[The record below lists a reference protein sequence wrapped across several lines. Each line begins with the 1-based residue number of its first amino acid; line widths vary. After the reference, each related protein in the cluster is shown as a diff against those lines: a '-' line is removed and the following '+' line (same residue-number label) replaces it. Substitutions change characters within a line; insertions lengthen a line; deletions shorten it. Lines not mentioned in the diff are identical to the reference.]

1 MAAPLDS
8 ALTTSPFDS
17 REALCLVGESGSG
30 KTAALVTRA
39 LAWGGHLGASSLSSS
54 PAFLFFCASPTTV
67 DKVDTLLGERAEHQ
81 GLVSTPFDYALRI
94 LADPEAQRLTG
105 RTPRVLSAAEEAVFF
120 EDLKTSGLKR
130 RRLRELWAFLLC
142 GKANLDDSDPRWI
155 QTTEEQGQLDLAEDI
170 LRFDDAMLA
179 GEVVNRAVAVLRQ
192 NDALR
197 KRFSSPVVLADDVPL
212 MSRASQALV
221 DLLAREKIVVAG
233 DEHPAPAA
241 FEPYP
246 NAAGLLEFCNSHHP
260 VERVVL
266 EAPLRTRERLWKEAE
281 SLPQEM
287 ALVAAEVQQAIDEG
301 VAAERIA
308 VVGTNR
314 PWRANLMRALKGCG
328 IPVRELRRPH
338 LGELGGTGPRDT
350 ESERQRVLTQLA
362 SNPDDS
368 PAWRQ
373 WLSFGDALA
382 RSAAVSELRSA
393 ALAQDLT
400 LAEALRCLRNGTLDG
415 LSAASPFGRSLLSSY
430 EEALSRLRDEAVSR
444 CVGEESP
451 ALEKAVALGAPEDLY
466 GGTFD
471 VVIFGGFVNGFIPA
485 RDLCDE
491 GVVVGK
497 ARERALQTDRALI
510 RLAVSR
516 SSQRIVFTSFANCPL
531 ETAEQLKLSVAR
543 IRLQNGERICSISPS
558 SYRSELGLALDRAT
572 TLGDPAL

>member
-1 MAAPLDS
+1 MATSPDS
-8 ALTTSPFDS
+8 APTTPLFDG
-17 REALCLVGESGSG
+17 REALCLIGESGSG
-30 KTAALVTRA
+30 KTESLIARA
-39 LAWGGHLGASSLSSS
+39 LAWGGHLSAPALSSS

-67 DKVDTLLGERAEHQ
+67 ASVDELLRDRAEHQ
-81 GLVSTPFDYALRI
+81 GLVTTPLDYALRI

-105 RTPRVLSAAEEAVFF
+105 RRPRVLSAAEEAVFF

-155 QTTEEQGQLDLAEDI
+155 QTTEEQGQLDLAEEI

-192 NDALR
+192 SGALR
-197 KRFSSPVVLADDVPL
+197 KRFSSPVVLVDDLPL
-212 MSRASQALV
+212 MSRASQTLV
-221 DLLAREKIVVAG
+221 DLLAREKIMVAG
-233 DEHPAPAA
+233 DEQPAPAA

-246 NAAGLLEFCNSHHP
+246 NAAGLREFCCSHHP

-266 EAPLRTRERLWKEAE
+266 EAPLRTRERLWREAE
-281 SLPQEM
+281 NLPQEM
-287 ALVAAEVQQAIDEG
+287 ALVAAEVQRALDED
-301 VAAERIA
+301 VPAERIA

-314 PWRANLMRALKGCG
+314 PWRANLTRALRGCD
-328 IPVRELRRPH
+328 IPAQELHRPH
-338 LGELGGTGPRDT
+338 LGELGEKRPRDT
-350 ESERQRVLTQLA
+350 EGERRRVLAQLA
-362 SNPDDS
+362 ADS
-368 PAWRQ
+368 GDSAAWRQ

-415 LSAASPFGRSLLSSY
+415 LSIASPFGRSLLNSY
-430 EEALSRLRDEAVSR
+430 DEALARLQSEAVSQ
-444 CVGEESP
+444 CDEEESP
-451 ALEKAVALGAPEDLY
+451 NLEKAVAVGAPEDLY
-466 GGTFD
+466 GHTFD
-471 VVIFGGFVNGFIPA
+471 VVIFGGFVNGFIPT
-485 RDLCDE
+485 RDICDE

-497 ARERALQTDRALI
+497 ARERALQADRSLL

-516 SSQRIVFTSFANCPL
+516 SRQRIIFTSFASCPL

-558 SYRSELGLALDRAT
+558 SYLPELGLALDKAT
-572 TLGDPAL
+572 ALGGPAL

>member
-8 ALTTSPFDS
+8 APTTPPFDS
-17 REALCLVGESGSG
+17 REALCLIGESGSG

-39 LAWGGHLGASSLSSS
+39 LAWGGHLSTPGPSSP

-67 DKVDTLLGERAEHQ
+67 DKVDALLGERAEHQ
-81 GLVSTPFDYALRI
+81 GLVTTPFDYALRI
-94 LADPEAQRLTG
+94 LADPEVQRLTG
-105 RTPRVLSAAEEAVFF
+105 RRPRVLSSAEEAVFF

-130 RRLRELWAFLLC
+130 RRLRELWVFLLC

-212 MSRASQALV
+212 MSRASQTLV

-246 NAAGLLEFCNSHHP
+246 NAAGLLEFCNRHHP

-287 ALVAAEVQQAIDEG
+287 ALIATEVQQALDEG

-308 VVGTNR
+308 VAATNR
-314 PWRANLMRALKGCG
+314 PWRANLMRALKGCD
-328 IPVRELRRPH
+328 IPVRELRRPR
-338 LGELGGTGPRDT
+338 LGELGGKAPRDT
-350 ESERQRVLTQLA
+350 EGERQRVLAQLA
-362 SNPDDS
+362 NDPDDS
-368 PAWRQ
+368 AAWRQ

-400 LAEALRCLRNGTLDG
+400 LAETLRCLRNGTLNG
-415 LSAASPFGRSLLSSY
+415 LSAVDPFGRSLLDSY
-430 EEALSRLRDEAVSR
+430 EEALAQLRDGAAPR
-444 CVGEESP
+444 CTEEEFP
-451 ALEKAVALGAPEDLY
+451 ALEKAVAVGAPADLH
-466 GGTFD
+466 GRTFD
-471 VVIFGGFVNGFIPA
+471 LVIFGGFVNGFIPA
-485 RDLCDE
+485 RDICDE
-491 GVVVGK
+491 GVVVGR
-497 ARERALQTDRALI
+497 ARERALQADRSLI

-516 SSQRIVFTSFANCPL
+516 SSQRIVFTSFASCPL

-543 IRLQNGERICSISPS
+543 IRLQSGERLCSISPS
-558 SYRSELGLALDRAT
+558 SYLPELGLALDKAT
-572 TLGDPAL
+572 PLDGPAL